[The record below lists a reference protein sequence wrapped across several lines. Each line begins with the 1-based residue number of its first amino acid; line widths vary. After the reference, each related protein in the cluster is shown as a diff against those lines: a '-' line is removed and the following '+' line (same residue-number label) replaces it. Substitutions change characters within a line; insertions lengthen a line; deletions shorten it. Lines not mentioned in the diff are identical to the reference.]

1 MRQQTNATPSRSKKP
16 PTPTTTPIIMLRFLV
31 ERPPLLFLS
40 ELSASAEEVEE
51 DDPEVADA
59 SSDVAELALVD
70 VESSAVVVKV
80 LVMSTV
86 VINEVGISLVGAE
99 VTSLVDDASSSV
111 VVVVVDSALDCS
123 TVEEGSED
131 VVDSAADVSEEEAAS
146 VVDCDSDE
154 EEASVEISD
163 DVSRVVD
170 GSSDDDDSVEEIESV
185 ELIRVVFPAS
195 CLATSATNEGAAVLV
210 ATKLGSSCS
219 K

>member
-99 VTSLVDDASSSV
+99 VTSLVDDASSEV
-111 VVVVVDSALDCS
+111 VVVESALDCS

-131 VVDSAADVSEEEAAS
+131 VVDSAADVSEEEAGS

-170 GSSDDDDSVEEIESV
+170 GSSDDDDSVEEIELV

-195 CLATSATNEGAAVLV
+195 CLATSATNERAAVLV

>member
-99 VTSLVDDASSSV
+99 VTSLVDDASSEV
-111 VVVVVDSALDCS
+111 VVVESALDCS

>member
-1 MRQQTNATPSRSKKP
+1 
-16 PTPTTTPIIMLRFLV
+16 MLRFLV

>member
-99 VTSLVDDASSSV
+99 VTSLVDDASSE
-111 VVVVVDSALDCS
+111 VVVVDSALDCS
-123 TVEEGSED
+123 TVEGGSED

-170 GSSDDDDSVEEIESV
+170 GSSDDDDSVEEIELV

>member
-111 VVVVVDSALDCS
+111 VVVVDSALDCS

-170 GSSDDDDSVEEIESV
+170 GSSDDDDSVEEIELV